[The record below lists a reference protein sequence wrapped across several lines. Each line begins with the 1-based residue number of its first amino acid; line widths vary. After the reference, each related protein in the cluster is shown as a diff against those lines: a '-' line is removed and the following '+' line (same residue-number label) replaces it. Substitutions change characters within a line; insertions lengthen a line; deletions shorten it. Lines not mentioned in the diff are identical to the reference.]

1 MEAKNYSEEIFE
13 NLKHINE
20 YGQEFWYARELQS
33 ALEYSQWR
41 RFSDA
46 IERAK
51 TACEK
56 SGHSIQE
63 HFADVGKMVQLG
75 SGAEREIEDI
85 ALTRYACYLI
95 VMNGDPVNIFRENP
109 KLTKLIMK

>member
-1 MEAKNYSEEIFE
+1 MDTKNYSEEIFE

-56 SGHSIQE
+56 SGHGIQDHFAGFPLPLSSIQRMDPLKSL
-63 HFADVGKMVQLG
+63 FSTTA
-75 SGAEREIEDI
+75 I
-85 ALTRYACYLI
+85 LTLW
-95 VMNGDPVNIFRENP
+95 EW
-109 KLTKLIMK
+109 L

>member
-1 MEAKNYSEEIFE
+1 MDTKNYSEEIFE

-51 TACEK
+51 TACGK
-56 SGHSIQE
+56 SGHSIQD
-63 HFADVGKMVQLG
+63 HFADVGKMV
-75 SGAEREIEDI
+75 ARRPTN
-85 ALTRYACYLI
+85 TRKKCTA
-95 VMNGDPVNIFRENP
+95 D
-109 KLTKLIMK
+109 